1 MKCSYRLKD
10 EPNKS
15 WSDDLI
21 GFNFDESKRYA
32 ELVLGTKDNPVH
44 RIIPWENLAVIDI
57 VDIVKEEKNNESI
70 LSEAAESDDIK
81 DSE

>member
-15 WSDDLI
+15 WADDLI
-21 GFNFDESKRYA
+21 GFNFESRKYA
-32 ELVLGTKDNPVH
+32 ELVVGTKDNPVH

-57 VDIVKEEKNNESI
+57 VKEEKNNEPI